1 MAPPICPAPMNAVV
15 SGLPSWVRDI
25 SLFGLR
31 ESERYFHSFRNM
43 QVFQRTRCAE
53 TCVGFGMLTLRF
65 PCFKAC
71 VRSSP
76 SSSRARDGSE
86 EDLVDAQ
93 KVLETHRGA
102 MGRPVE
108 PLEQSE
114 ALDELAR
121 PACGEGRVGLH

>member
-25 SLFGLR
+25 SLGF
-31 ESERYFHSFRNM
+31 EKVKDISIPFRNM